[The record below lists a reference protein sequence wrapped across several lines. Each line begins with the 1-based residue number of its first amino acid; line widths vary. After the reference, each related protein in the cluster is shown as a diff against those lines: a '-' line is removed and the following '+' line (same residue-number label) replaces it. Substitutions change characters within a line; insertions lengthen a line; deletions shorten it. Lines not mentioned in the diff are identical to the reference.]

1 MIEIKNVHKSYGNLN
16 ILKGV
21 DMSVEKGE
29 VVSIIG
35 PSGSGKSTLL
45 QCINGLESI
54 SDGNICVDGVDV
66 FSRATDLN
74 ALRANVGIVFQQYN
88 VFPHLSVLDNA
99 ALALKVVRK
108 MKRKSAEEV
117 AYAQLEKVGLGDKAS
132 MSPTQLSG
140 GQQQRLAIARALA
153 MQPRYMLFDEVTA
166 ALDPQLVRE
175 VLDTLLMLSTEGMTM
190 VLVTHEIAF
199 AREVS
204 SRVAFFDAGKIAEIG
219 PPRQVIDSPKNE
231 RTQQFLSHQIH

>member
-1 MIEIKNVHKSYGNLN
+1 
-16 ILKGV
+16 
-21 DMSVEKGE
+21 
-29 VVSIIG
+29 VSIIG

>member
-54 SDGNICVDGVDV
+54 SDGNISVDGIDV

-74 ALRANVGIVFQQYN
+74 ALRANIGIVFQQYN
-88 VFPHLSVLDNA
+88 VFPHLSVLENA

-108 MKRKSAEEV
+108 MKRQNAEEV
-117 AYAQLEKVGLGDKAS
+117 AYAQLEKVGLGDKAN

-204 SRVAFFDAGKIAEIG
+204 SRVAFFDAGKIAEMG
-219 PPRQVIDSPKNE
+219 PASQVIDSPVNV

>member
-231 RTQQFLSHQIH
+231 RTQQFLSHQIN

>member
-1 MIEIKNVHKSYGNLN
+1 MIEIKNVHKSYGDLN

-45 QCINGLESI
+45 QCINGLEGI
-54 SDGNICVDGVDV
+54 SDGNIYVDGTDV
-66 FSRATDLN
+66 FSRTTNLN
-74 ALRANVGIVFQQYN
+74 ALRANIGIVFQQYN
-88 VFPHLSVLDNA
+88 MFPHLSVLDNA
-99 ALALKVVRK
+99 TLALKIVK
-108 MKRKSAEEV
+108 KLKRKEAEEI
-117 AYAQLEKVGLGDKAS
+117 AHAQLKKVGLADKAK
-132 MSPTQLSG
+132 MSPSQLSG

-175 VLDTLLMLSTEGMTM
+175 VLDTLLMLSQGMTM

-219 PPRQVIDSPKNE
+219 PAKQVIDSPRHE
-231 RTQQFLSHQIH
+231 RTQQFLSHQVH

>member
-66 FSRATDLN
+66 FSQATDLN

-108 MKRKSAEEV
+108 MKRQSAEEV

>member
-54 SDGNICVDGVDV
+54 SGGNICVDGVDV

-108 MKRKSAEEV
+108 MKRQSAEEV

>member
-1 MIEIKNVHKSYGNLN
+1 MIEIKNVHKSYGDLS

-54 SDGNICVDGVDV
+54 DYGNICVDGIDV

-99 ALALKVVRK
+99 ALALKIVRK
-108 MKRKSAEEV
+108 MKRRDAEEV
-117 AYAQLEKVGLGDKAS
+117 AHAQLEKVGLASKAK
-132 MSPTQLSG
+132 MSPNQLSG

-219 PPRQVIDSPKNE
+219 PPGQVIDAPENE

>member
-1 MIEIKNVHKSYGNLN
+1 MIEIKNVHKSYGNLS

-45 QCINGLESI
+45 QCINGLECI
-54 SDGNICVDGVDV
+54 SDGNICVDGIDV

-108 MKRKSAEEV
+108 MKRQHAEEV
-117 AYAQLEKVGLGDKAS
+117 AYAQLEKVGLGDKAN

-140 GQQQRLAIARALA
+140 GQQ
-153 MQPRYMLFDEVTA
+153 
-166 ALDPQLVRE
+166 
-175 VLDTLLMLSTEGMTM
+175 
-190 VLVTHEIAF
+190 
-199 AREVS
+199 
-204 SRVAFFDAGKIAEIG
+204 
-219 PPRQVIDSPKNE
+219 
-231 RTQQFLSHQIH
+231 

>member
-1 MIEIKNVHKSYGNLN
+1 MIEIKNVHKSYGNLS

-54 SDGNICVDGVDV
+54 SDGNICVDGIDV

-108 MKRKSAEEV
+108 MKRQSAEEV
-117 AYAQLEKVGLGDKAS
+117 AYAQLEKVGLGDKAN

-219 PPRQVIDSPKNE
+219 PAAQVIDSPRNV

>member
-66 FSRATDLN
+66 FSRATNLN
-74 ALRANVGIVFQQYN
+74 ALRVNVGIVFQQYN

-108 MKRKSAEEV
+108 MKRQSAEEV

>member
-204 SRVAFFDAGKIAEIG
+204 CRVAFFDAGKIAEIG

>member
-108 MKRKSAEEV
+108 MKRQSAEEV

>member
-1 MIEIKNVHKSYGNLN
+1 
-16 ILKGV
+16 
-21 DMSVEKGE
+21 
-29 VVSIIG
+29 
-35 PSGSGKSTLL
+35 
-45 QCINGLESI
+45 
-54 SDGNICVDGVDV
+54 
-66 FSRATDLN
+66 
-74 ALRANVGIVFQQYN
+74 
-88 VFPHLSVLDNA
+88 
-99 ALALKVVRK
+99 
-108 MKRKSAEEV
+108 
-117 AYAQLEKVGLGDKAS
+117 LGDKAS

>member
-1 MIEIKNVHKSYGNLN
+1 
-16 ILKGV
+16 
-21 DMSVEKGE
+21 MSVEKGE

>member
-45 QCINGLESI
+45 QCINGLENI

-108 MKRKSAEEV
+108 MKRQSAEEL
-117 AYAQLEKVGLGDKAS
+117 AYAQLEKVGLADKAS

>member
-54 SDGNICVDGVDV
+54 SDGNICVDGVNV